1 MTNDIFKVTFKGAV
15 LKALGKANKHTQNDK
30 KKKSK
35 TKTQQLRSEE
45 EHEVGTR
52 DGLGK
57 KVDRG
62 QPGLAVQALRCAVLY
77 YIVSPFTEQKMK
89 YVCSD
94 N

>member
-52 DGLGK
+52 VEGMGWGRKWTEDNQGWQYK
-57 KVDRG
+57 H
-62 QPGLAVQALRCAVLY
+62 CAMLCCT
-77 YIVSPFTEQKMK
+77 I
-89 YVCSD
+89 
-94 N
+94 